1 MKKAFVLF
9 CALFALVACNVGP
22 LDVTSAQDENQEI
35 KFNFTVTRADIEG
48 QTKATVKS
56 GWASGD
62 VVFVFFNGVGDGK
75 YLEVKYDGSNWVCT
89 RKNGLQ
95 VSDLSVSGTLTA
107 VFLPYGS
114 ALTVSDDSGSFVFS
128 DTYSGHFYYQ
138 EGVSYTFNSE
148 TMVLAATIKLAAAV
162 SDVANDLLV
171 HFDVSGYQSE
181 HAYDLYQDYMKPIQ
195 FTGVSSTG
203 SVNKSVGEKG
213 DAITGYVDAA
223 NSILSF
229 SGVLD
234 ASAYNT
240 EKDYQFSI
248 NDVTASVLYTRDAGN
263 KTLSANKY
271 IGLGVLSNTT
281 TWNANEYVDLGIVNV
296 KGEKVMWAK
305 KNLGATA
312 ESGEGSYGKYYAW
325 GELEGYALSG
335 TYPAYTCSHIFANDA
350 NEIPLEH
357 FMNIKED
364 NSSTTR
370 KTLKPEYDPAHVAM
384 KGLWRMPTGY
394 NRTADGLF
402 EGELARLKDN
412 TTKALTG
419 NKGSVNLG
427 ITFTGNGNT
436 IFLPLAGYVHGTE
449 VHLNDNADIYVANYI
464 SSTCACSW
472 EGGNFHH
479 VTNAFFRLCNFTTA
493 KSFSVTSSDESSG
506 IGFTIRPVFSIK

>member
-9 CALFALVACNVGP
+9 CALFALVACNVEP

-62 VVFVFFNGVGDGK
+62 VVFVFFNGVGEGK
-75 YLEVKYDGSNWVCT
+75 YLEVKYDGSNWVCA

-128 DTYSGHFYYQ
+128 DTYSGHFYYK

-148 TMVLAATIKLAAAV
+148 TMELAATIKLAAAV
-162 SDVANDLLV
+162 SGVANDLLV
-171 HFDVSGYQSE
+171 HFDVSGYQSD

-281 TWNANEYVDLGIVNV
+281 TWNANEYVDLGIVYDG
-296 KGEKVMWAK
+296 KRVMWAK

-312 ESGEGSYGKYYAW
+312 ETGEGSYGKYYAW
-325 GELEGYALSG
+325 GDFVGYALDG
-335 TYPAYTCSHIFANDA
+335 TYGSYTCSHTFEAEPQSVPSDHLMTMTD
-350 NEIPLEH
+350 E
-357 FMNIKED
+357 
-364 NSSTTR
+364 STPSYMQFR
-370 KTLKPEYDPAHVAM
+370 LKPEYDPAHEEL
-384 KGLWRMPTGY
+384 KGLWRMPIEYKGM
-394 NRTADGLF
+394 NDGKYR
-402 EGELARLKDN
+402 GEMVLLRSN
-412 TTKALTG
+412 TTQTLSGT
-419 NKGSVNLG
+419 LG
-427 ITFTGNGNT
+427 TVTAGFIFSGNGNT
-436 IFLPLAGYVHGTE
+436 MFVPFAGCIEGDAL
-449 VHLNDNADIYVANYI
+449 LNYDNPWHIANYLTSGCFRNTSGAVRNSFLKFFVGYNESNGKSMI
-464 SSTCACSW
+464 SYS
-472 EGGNFHH
+472 E
-479 VTNAFFRLCNFTTA
+479 TT
-493 KSFSVTSSDESSG
+493 TGD
-506 IGFTIRPVFSIK
+506 GFLIRPCFSIK